1 MKIELRTRSFKNG
14 NRSLYLEYY
23 EKGGERK
30 TESLNLF
37 LIPEKSDNEREVNEA
52 TLNQA
57 LRIKAERILG
67 IEKEPEK
74 NPMETFPSTPL
85 TDWMEEYEGYIRH
98 EKKLS
103 EGTCKT
109 VHTTINVVRAYLS
122 HIRRPKIQLAKIDK
136 SFCKAFLA
144 YMRDEYKNTKS
155 PKNPK
160 PLSDKTMELNQRN
173 LISILNHAVDEGL
186 LEKNPFY
193 ELDSREKF
201 QKTNTS
207 DREYLTVSEL
217 KALADAPTGS
227 PITKQTFLFCC
238 FTGLRHSDMAALR
251 WQDIQKTDSGEIIRL
266 PSMKKTK
273 QSVTVP
279 LGNQAKVWLPNRN
292 GASLDE
298 KVFPDA
304 PAICNADRALKH
316 MAKRAGI
323 NKTIS
328 FHCSRHTFA
337 TLTLTAGGDIYTTSK
352 MLGHTSVHTTEI
364 YAEVVNEK
372 KLNAVRLAD
381 LMFGNGAFM

>member
-1 MKIELRTRSFKNG
+1 MKIELRTRTFKNG

-37 LIPEKSDNEREVNEA
+37 FIPEKDDQDRRVNRA
-52 TLNQA
+52 ILNRA
-57 LRIKAERILG
+57 LKIKAERILG

-74 NPMETFPSTPL
+74 IPMKAFPSMFL
-85 TDWMEEYEGYIRH
+85 SDWMEEYEAYIRD

-109 VHTTINVVRAYLS
+109 VHTTINVVRAFLS
-122 HIRRPKIQLAKIDK
+122 YIRRPKMQLGKIDK

-144 YMRDEYKNTKS
+144 YMKDEYKNTKC

-173 LISILNHAVDEGL
+173 LISMLNHAVDEGL

-193 ELDSREKF
+193 ELDSREKL
-201 QKTNTS
+201 QKTRTS
-207 DREYLTVSEL
+207 NREYLTVSEL
-217 KALADAPTGS
+217 KALAEAPTGS

-238 FTGLRHSDMAALR
+238 FTGLRHSDMKALCWR
-251 WQDIQKTDSGEIIRL
+251 DIQKTDIGDIIRI
-266 PSMKKTK
+266 PSMQKTR
-273 QSVTVP
+273 QSVTIP
-279 LGNQAKVWLPNRN
+279 LGSQAKSWLPDRKD
-292 GASLDE
+292 ASLDA

-352 MLGHTSVHTTEI
+352 MLGHTNVHTTEI
-364 YAEVVNEK
+364 YADVINEK
-372 KLNAVRLAD
+372 KRAAVNLLNAL
-381 LMFGNGAFM
+381 F